1 MLPTATRMSFF
12 KNLFKEAG
20 VKDVITL
27 FHAPSVPASMRAHT
41 ILKQAA
47 ATAQSSA
54 TEDQASDHDNQ
65 SRLQRTDFNLDVQ
78 EDPPTPDQ
86 LTSILDYLGPSKA
99 GTVVEEATGTSDAL
113 RKFNA
118 KQQAFQRP
126 VTVDWNNG
134 RAVVGD
140 DESELMR
147 LVRTLPKE
155 TDQIAASAVD
165 AASFKTEIT
174 KLTV

>member
-1 MLPTATRMSFF
+1 MSSPSSMPQACQ
-12 KNLFKEAG
+12 LRCA
-20 VKDVITL
+20 L
-27 FHAPSVPASMRAHT
+27 HA

-78 EDPPTPDQ
+78 ETPPTPDQ

-118 KQQAFQRP
+118 KQQSFQRP

-140 DESELMR
+140 DESELMK

-155 TDQIAASAVD
+155 TDQV
-165 AASFKTEIT
+165 
-174 KLTV
+174 

>member
-1 MLPTATRMSFF
+1 MGRDRDNKALLAITCNQNASNSDENVFLQEPLQRGGRQGCHHPLPCPKRASFDARSRH
-12 KNLFKEAG
+12 LEAG
-20 VKDVITL
+20 
-27 FHAPSVPASMRAHT
+27 SRNS
-41 ILKQAA
+41 
-47 ATAQSSA
+47 
-54 TEDQASDHDNQ
+54 TE
-65 SRLQRTDFNLDVQ
+65 QRNRRPDVQ
-78 EDPPTPDQ
+78 ETPPTPDQ

-155 TDQIAASAVD
+155 TDQV
-165 AASFKTEIT
+165 
-174 KLTV
+174 